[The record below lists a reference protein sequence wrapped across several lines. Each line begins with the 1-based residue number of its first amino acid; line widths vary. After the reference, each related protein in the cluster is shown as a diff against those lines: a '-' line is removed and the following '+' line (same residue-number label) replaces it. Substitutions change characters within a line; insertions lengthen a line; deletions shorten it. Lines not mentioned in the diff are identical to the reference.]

1 LEKAALEPLRR
12 YNSAVDSDER
22 RWVDNWATVGPLLEA
37 QRRHE
42 LVNLSPERALFYAEA
57 LFSVPWPE
65 EVLNRR
71 RRWSG
76 LIEQQDL
83 FQRLRPR

>member
-1 LEKAALEPLRR
+1 M
-12 YNSAVDSDER
+12 DSDER
-22 RWVDNWATVGPLLEA
+22 RWVENWAHAGPLLEA

-42 LVNLSPERALFYAEA
+42 LVNLTPERALFYAEA

-65 EVLNRR
+65 DVLNRR

>member
-1 LEKAALEPLRR
+1 MGR
-12 YNSAVDSDER
+12 
-22 RWVDNWATVGPLLEA
+22 DNWAIVAPLLEA
-37 QRRHE
+37 QRRQE
-42 LVNLSPERALFYAEA
+42 LVDLSPERALFFAEA
-57 LFSVPWPE
+57 LFSVPWPAD
-65 EVLNRR
+65 VLSRR